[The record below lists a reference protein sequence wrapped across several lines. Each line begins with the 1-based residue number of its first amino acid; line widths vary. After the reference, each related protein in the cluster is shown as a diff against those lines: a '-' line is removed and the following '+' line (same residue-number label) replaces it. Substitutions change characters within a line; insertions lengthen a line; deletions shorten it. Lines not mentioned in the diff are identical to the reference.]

1 MCYCFTPAP
10 HMSVLCQVAVIPHF
24 LSNNIIIS
32 YNLQGVTTTPGNLM
46 EFEIAPGNTG
56 NSCNLVEAPGKF

>member
-1 MCYCFTPAP
+1 
-10 HMSVLCQVAVIPHF
+10 MSVLCQVAVIPHF

-32 YNLQGVTTTPGNLM
+32 YNLQGVATTPGNLM